1 MPDDARTTDDARRS
15 GWVGRRRSL
24 IRFGVL
30 LAGLVAVAFVVLNP
44 GGSGVSNGSTELG
57 AFSLRTVDG
66 GEITLADF
74 DGTPLVVNYFAA
86 WCPPCRAEL
95 PAFEK
100 VSREVATD
108 GVLFIGISRDNDET
122 SWKSFIAETDVT
134 YQTVFEGLVGGS
146 FEAVAAK
153 GMPTTVFVRA
163 DGSVAEVFSGALPED
178 TLRAK
183 IDEFL
188 LGRS

>member
-1 MPDDARTTDDARRS
+1 MNDDTTTPDDARRS
-15 GWVGRRRSL
+15 GWVGRRRPL

-30 LAGLVAVAFVVLNP
+30 VAAMAAVIFIVLSDSRADNESADI
-44 GGSGVSNGSTELG
+44 GS
-57 AFSLRTVDG
+57 FRLRTTDG

-74 DGTPLVVNYFAA
+74 HGTPLVVNYFAA
-86 WCPPCRAEL
+86 WCAPCRAEL
-95 PAFEK
+95 PAFEQ
-100 VSREVATD
+100 VSREVAAD
-108 GVLFIGISRDNDET
+108 GVRFIGISRDNDES
-122 SWKSFIAETDVT
+122 SWRSFIAETGVT
-134 YQTVFEGLVGGS
+134 FQTVFEGSVGGS

-188 LGRS
+188 LAGS